1 MPTEET
7 SPPGFLDL
15 IPDPA
20 AQDRLLLGIRHFGE
34 PFLLTVSLSQGLG
47 SSDLWLDRGRV
58 GKARLAEF
66 RRVGDRVLFVVRNKH
81 FLTLGDPATV
91 RAGDESF
98 RPVRSLE
105 RAGTAGGGRPGD
117 RRRDRAGTGSI
128 RRPACRSSPTAA
140 PAPAQRGSRRC

>member
-20 AQDRLLLGIRHFGE
+20 AQDRLLLGIRHFDE

-47 SSDLWLDRGRV
+47 SSDLWLDRGRA

-66 RRVGDRVLFVVRNKH
+66 RRVGDG
-81 FLTLGDPATV
+81 TSTPG
-91 RAGDESF
+91 RAVSSTPSPRSGP
-98 RPVRSLE
+98 RP
-105 RAGTAGGGRPGD
+105 PW
-117 RRRDRAGTGSI
+117 
-128 RRPACRSSPTAA
+128 
-140 PAPAQRGSRRC
+140 